1 MDNDC
6 IYYSRWFSALDSS
19 SQSGSSSIAF
29 VKVIGPERV
38 YCADMKI
45 VHAHKY
51 YASKN
56 FDSTKKN
63 PSWHHLRLRKA
74 YNSSGKSRFTKGFC
88 PVLSTSDCRSQQGSR

>member
-1 MDNDC
+1 MIGHWGCWNWKNNIASKKENEIFFYNLRLDNVC

-19 SQSGSSSIAF
+19 SQSGSFSIAF

-51 YASKN
+51 YGSKN
-56 FDSTKKN
+56 FDSTKQIL
-63 PSWHHLRLRKA
+63 HGT
-74 YNSSGKSRFTKGFC
+74 Y
-88 PVLSTSDCRSQQGSR
+88 D